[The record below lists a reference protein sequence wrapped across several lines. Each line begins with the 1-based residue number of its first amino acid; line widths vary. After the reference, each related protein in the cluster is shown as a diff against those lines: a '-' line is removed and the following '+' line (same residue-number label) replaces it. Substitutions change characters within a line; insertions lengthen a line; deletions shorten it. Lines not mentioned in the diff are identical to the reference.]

1 MKNINLENY
10 IEILPDPFCILD
22 TDGSFNKINQAFTN
36 LLGWNQHEIKQ
47 THFVDYVHPKSIE
60 ETQREITKLSQDFAA
75 VSFENQYRCKDST
88 YRILRWSFSRQNG
101 VIFCSGLDITDLRE
115 TYDLFRLLIENSPTG
130 MILIDH
136 TGVIQIVNR
145 EASRIFGYPQD
156 ELIDQSVDILL
167 PDQMRTTHSQN
178 RENYNNDPQSR
189 PMGTGRD
196 LLGWHKDGYQIEIE
210 IGLNPI
216 HTERGTFVLSTIID
230 LTERKRSEEL
240 MAHLTEQL
248 EESIQE
254 LSELAS
260 TDSLTQLKNR
270 RAFSNHFILS
280 LQAAVNERDQISL
293 LLMDIDDFKSYNDS
307 YGHPAGDR
315 LLIEIARL
323 LHGISRMDDFI
334 ARIGGEEFAVI
345 LPGTGRDASKLI
357 AKRYLQE
364 INQTQWPLRQVTVSI
379 GVASID
385 FMEARDEDFQS
396 ISAKMLNEADKALYA
411 SKAAGKNKYTHFY
424 EQLPSLS

>member
-1 MKNINLENY
+1 MMKTYKLENFF
-10 IEILPDPFCILD
+10 EILPDPSCILD
-22 TDGSFNKINQAFTN
+22 TDGDLIGINQAFTS
-36 LLGWNQHEIKQ
+36 LLGWNESEIKR
-47 THFVDYVHPKSIE
+47 TRFVDYVHPKSVE
-60 ETQREITKLSQDFAA
+60 ETRSEITKLSRDNAA
-75 VSFENQYRCKDST
+75 VSFDNQYRCKDST
-88 YRILRWSFSRQNG
+88 YRTLRWSFSRQNG
-101 VIFCSGLDITDLRE
+101 IAFGIGLDISDLRE
-115 TYDLFRLLIENSPTG
+115 TYDLFKLLIENSPTG
-130 MILIDH
+130 MILVDH

-145 EASRIFGYPQD
+145 EASQIFGYLQD

-167 PDQMRTTHSQN
+167 PDEMRTTHTQI
-178 RENYNNDPQSR
+178 RENYSTDPQSR

-196 LLGWHKDGYQIEIE
+196 LLGWHKDGYQIEVE

-230 LTERKRSEEL
+230 LTERKRSEES
-240 MAHLTEQL
+240 MVHFTEQL

-260 TDSLTQLKNR
+260 TDSLTHLKNR

-280 LQAAVNERDQISL
+280 LQAAVKEGDQISL

-307 YGHPAGDR
+307 YGHPAGDH

-323 LHGISRMDDFI
+323 LQGISRMNDFI

-345 LPGTGRDASKLI
+345 LPETGRDGSGLI
-357 AKRYLQE
+357 GKRYLQV
-364 INQTQWPLRQVTVSI
+364 INQNQWPLRQVTVSI
-379 GVASID
+379 GVTSID
-385 FMEARDEDFQS
+385 FIEARVEDFQS
-396 ISAKMLNEADKALYA
+396 LSAQLLNEADQALYA

-424 EQLPSLS
+424 D